1 MDTTVHGAA
10 TAEPIGPSIEYS
22 LAASASFSPP
32 ARVVADIA
40 APDGRASE
48 QTPGVTFGWKAR
60 AKRFASGGSWIG
72 VWIATVIAE
81 EIRVRRDMR
90 HLATMSDHMLKD
102 IGLRRA
108 DIRDAVRYGR
118 D

>member
-1 MDTTVHGAA
+1 M
-10 TAEPIGPSIEYS
+10 
-22 LAASASFSPP
+22 
-32 ARVVADIA
+32 
-40 APDGRASE
+40 
-48 QTPGVTFGWKAR
+48 
-60 AKRFASGGSWIG
+60 
-72 VWIATVIAE
+72 WIATVIAE